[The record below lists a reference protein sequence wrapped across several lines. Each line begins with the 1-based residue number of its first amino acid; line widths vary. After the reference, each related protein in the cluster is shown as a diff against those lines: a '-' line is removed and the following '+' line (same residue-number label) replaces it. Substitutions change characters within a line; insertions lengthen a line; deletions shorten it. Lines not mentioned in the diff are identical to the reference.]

1 MTQPSFFIVG
11 APKCGTTAFCKYLDR
26 HPDVFIP
33 QLKELHYFDT
43 DLKTKNKAKTLPE
56 YLALFAEGEGKICG
70 EGSPTYLYSKTAAK
84 EIHAFNPDAKIII
97 MLREPVEMM
106 YSFHSQHLFNGS
118 SETVQDFETAMNL
131 ESERKQGREI
141 PARCLEPQI
150 LFYRDF
156 ARYAD
161 QVERYFNV
169 FGRENVKVILFKDFT
184 RNTDT
189 VFQETLKFIGAD
201 SSFETDFAAK
211 NSNKK
216 IRNTWLQTLIK
227 YPPTRV
233 LEVGKYLLPIPQSTR
248 RALLEGTKSKL
259 KKLNTQKA
267 PRKSLEPE
275 LRDRLIKE
283 LEPDTRRLAELI
295 DRDLN
300 HWLQAS
306 R

>member
-1 MTQPSFFIVG
+1 MLQPSFFIVG

-33 QLKELHYFDT
+33 KLKELHYFDT
-43 DLKTKNKAKTLPE
+43 DLKSKNKVNSLQG
-56 YLALFAEGEGKICG
+56 YLDLFAEGKNKICG
-70 EGSPTYLYSKTAAK
+70 EGSPTYLYSKAAAQAIY
-84 EIHAFNPDAKIII
+84 EFNPKAKIII

-118 SETVQDFETAMNL
+118 SETVQDFGAAIDL
-131 ESERKQGREI
+131 ESTRKQGQKI
-141 PARCLEPQI
+141 PDRCVEPQI

-161 QVERYFNV
+161 QVERFFNI
-169 FGRENVKVILFKDFT
+169 FGKDNVKIILFKDFT
-184 RNTDT
+184 RNTAT
-189 VFQETLKFIGAD
+189 IFQETLDFIGAD
-201 SSFETDFAAK
+201 PAFETDFIAK
-211 NSNKK
+211 NSNRK

-227 YPPTRV
+227 YPPSQV
-233 LEVGKYLLPIPQSTR
+233 LEMGKYLLPIPQSMR
-248 RALLEGTKSKL
+248 RALLEGAKAKL

-267 PRKSLEPE
+267 PRKPLEPE
-275 LRDRLIKE
+275 LRYRLMRE

-295 DRDLN
+295 NRDLN
-300 HWLQAS
+300 HWLQDL